1 MDAIARFAEHV
12 VETRFEIL
20 PDEAV
25 SAAETFVLDTV
36 GVGIGGSSGPKAGEL
51 ALLQAEPAPGSPAA
65 HVWSHGRRVAPEAA
79 AMCNAYQ
86 VHNSEFDCLH
96 EEAVAHVMSA
106 VVPVA
111 LAEAERSGGIDG
123 RRFIE
128 AVVVGVDVAS
138 NLGIASASGLRFF
151 RPATVGAFGAT
162 AALAKLRGFDAAR
175 TVNAFSLAYGQ
186 LCGTMQAHEEGS
198 MLLAM
203 QMGFNA
209 RNAVIACDLAGIG
222 VTGPQNVLEGRFG
235 YFTLYE
241 DGGNPKAQV
250 ETLGQIWRVRELA
263 HKPFPSGR
271 ATHGVVDGCLVLR
284 DKHGIE
290 TDQIDGLV
298 ARVPALVNQLVGRQP
313 RPDMDTNYARL
324 CARYVAARALIHG
337 TVGFQDF
344 NPQAYRDAASQEL
357 AQRIAVEV
365 SDEVNPHLLVPISV
379 EMRLKDGSAHR
390 VTLDEVY
397 GAPGRPMTRESQL
410 SKFRANAAAAANPL
424 PAERTDALIG
434 TISDLRNV
442 EDVGRIAS
450 MLAAV

>member
-1 MDAIARFAEHV
+1 MDAIVRFAEHV
-12 VETRFEIL
+12 AKTRFDML
-20 PDEAV
+20 PDDAV
-25 SAAETFVLDTV
+25 AAAEKFVLDTV
-36 GVGIGGSSGPKAGEL
+36 GVGIGGSSGPTAGEL
-51 ALLQAEPAPGSPAA
+51 ALLQAEPAPGAPAA

-111 LAEAERSGGIDG
+111 LAEAERGGGIDG

-162 AALAKLRGFDAAR
+162 AALAKLRGFDAER

-222 VTGPQNVLEGRFG
+222 VTGPRNVLEGRFG
-235 YFTLYE
+235 YYTLYE
-241 DGGNPKAQV
+241 DGGDPKAQA
-250 ETLGQIWRVRELA
+250 ETLGQVWRVTELA

-290 TDQIDGLV
+290 LDQIEGI
-298 ARVPALVNQLVGRQP
+298 AASVPGLVNQLVGRPP

-324 CARYVAARALIHG
+324 CARYVAARALIRG
-337 TVGFQDF
+337 TVGFEDF
-344 NPQAYRDAASQEL
+344 NPQAYQDAASQDL
-357 AQRIAVEV
+357 ARRIAVEV
-365 SDEVNPHLLVPISV
+365 SDEANPHLLVPISV
-379 EMRLKDGSAHR
+379 EMRLKDGGTHR
-390 VTLDEVY
+390 LTLDDVY

-410 SKFRANAAAAANPL
+410 AKFRANAEAAAKPL
-424 PAERTDALIG
+424 SPERVEALIE
-434 TISDLRNV
+434 TLSDLRNV
-442 EDVGRIAS
+442 EDVARIAS

>member
-12 VETRFEIL
+12 AETRFEAL
-20 PDEAV
+20 PHEAV
-25 SAAETFVLDTV
+25 TAAETFVLDTI
-36 GVGIGGSSGPKAGEL
+36 GVGIGGSSGPKAEEL
-51 ALLQAEPAPGSPAA
+51 ARLQAEPAPGAPAA
-65 HVWSHGRRVAPEAA
+65 YVWSHARRVAPEAA

-86 VHNSEFDCLH
+86 VHNSEYDCLH

-106 VVPVA
+106 VVPA
-111 LAEAERSGGIDG
+111 AIAEAERSGGIDG

-162 AALAKLRGFDAAR
+162 AALAKLRGFAAAR

-222 VTGPQNVLEGRFG
+222 VTGPQNILEGRFG

-241 DGGNPKAQV
+241 GGGNPTAQA
-250 ETLGQIWRVRELA
+250 ETLGRTWRVTELA

-271 ATHGVVDGCLVLR
+271 ATHGIVDGCLVLR
-284 DKHGIE
+284 EQHDIDPGQIE
-290 TDQIDGLV
+290 SVV
-298 ARVPALVNQLVGRQP
+298 ARVPALVFQLVGRPP
-313 RPDMDTNYARL
+313 RVDMDTNYARL
-324 CARYVAARALIHG
+324 CARYVAARALIRG
-337 TVGFQDF
+337 TVGFEDF
-344 NPQAYRDAASQEL
+344 EAEAYGDVASQRL
-357 AQRIAVEV
+357 AERISVEI
-365 SDEVNPHLLVPISV
+365 SDDENPHLLIPLTV
-379 EMRLKDGSAHR
+379 EMRLNDGTVHSLR
-390 VTLDEVY
+390 LDEVY
-397 GAPGRPMTRESQL
+397 GAMGRPMTRESQL
-410 SKFRANAAAAANPL
+410 AKFRANAEAAARPM
-424 PAERTDALIG
+424 PTERVDALIDVLG
-434 TISDLRNV
+434 KLRKLD
-442 EDVGRIAS
+442 DVQRIAE
-450 MLAAV
+450 MLADR